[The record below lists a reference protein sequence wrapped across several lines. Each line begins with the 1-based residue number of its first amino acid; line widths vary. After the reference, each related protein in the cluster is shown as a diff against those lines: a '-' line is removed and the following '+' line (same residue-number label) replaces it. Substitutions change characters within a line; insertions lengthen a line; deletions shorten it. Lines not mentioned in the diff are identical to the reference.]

1 MDQTSNVQ
9 NRADKVYKNSREK
22 FWFLLREVISNS
34 LHSIIIKQEYNKMF
48 SPCLSLFVK
57 LTDKEC
63 NITVIDNGEGFT
75 SINSEYFSKLDEKN
89 PVKEKFKFHP
99 LGQGRLAIVY
109 FSDGAKYETT
119 YCDDNGKYWTKS
131 FPYPELTNSLFNVD
145 NFTQIESERKET
157 GTKLSLYLTKQ
168 QTFLRAKTFFSKY
181 DTSKKIKTWIIE
193 TFFPFIVNNDRL
205 SIFLDFNGEKEE
217 ISKNDIETSVKTIPF
232 RVSFLNEDQKLFVYE
247 FKIWLIESIEKPKT
261 RNEVICFARN
271 LKAEIQGGKIEYCI
285 DLPTAYYWY
294 LTSEFFDIN
303 VEQKGDQIELDIIE
317 IEKINYE
324 LCKALNEYFSEQIK
338 LNKKQSQKNVINV
351 KKKYHSL
358 SVFINEDEI
367 ITDNIVLNENDI
379 VDKAI
384 DIKGSAEKKYWSS
397 SNDMSEETDK
407 LLNSSLQIYIDH
419 RARVLS
425 RLHILINK
433 FDDDGVPKEELEN
446 EVHDLFLKRGH
457 DLKSYHNINHLHNLW
472 ILDDKF
478 TIFSETM
485 QAKSTINGQSKSD
498 VYIWMDDPEKVK
510 EILILELKSTT
521 NAHNAGDKLEG
532 MVAQVRRYAT
542 SFYHDP
548 MKILNWN
555 IDPDTVLYTGMI
567 IARKADIYKELSSNN
582 LSGNYDRIP
591 FLESSYYYNDQ
602 FSISKGYEKPKHKP
616 IRIEMYSFEDLYFLA
631 LNRNTVFFNLLNSE
645 FIITTEEG

>member
-9 NRADKVYKNSREK
+9 YRAEKIYKNFREK
-22 FWFLLREVISNS
+22 FCFLLREVISNS
-34 LHSIIIKQEYNKMF
+34 LHSIIIKQECDKIF
-48 SPCLSLFVK
+48 SPNLGVIIK

-63 NITVIDNGEGFT
+63 DIQIIDNGEGFT

-89 PVKEKFKFHP
+89 PVKEQFKFHP

-109 FSDGAKYETT
+109 FTDGARYDTI
-119 YCDDNGKYWTKS
+119 YCDENGKYWTKS

-145 NFTQIESERKET
+145 NFTPIESETKET
-157 GTKLSLYLTKQ
+157 GTKLSLFLTKQ
-168 QTFLRAKTFFSKY
+168 QTLLRAKTFFAKY
-181 DTSKKIKTWIIE
+181 DTTTKIKTWIIE

-205 SIFLDFNGEKEE
+205 SISLNFNGDNEI
-217 ISKNDIETSVKTIPF
+217 ISKKDIESSIKSILF
-232 RVSFLNEDQKLFVYE
+232 KVSFLNDDQKLMEYD
-247 FKIWLIESIEKPKT
+247 FKTWLIESIEKPKT

-285 DLPTAYYWY
+285 DLPTAYDWY

-303 VEQKGDQIELDIIE
+303 VEQKGDQIELNILD
-317 IEKINYE
+317 IEKINNE
-324 LCKALNEYFSEQIK
+324 LNNALNEYFSEQIK
-338 LNKKQSQKNVINV
+338 LNKKQSQKNVNNV

-358 SVFINEDEI
+358 SVFINEDEMI
-367 ITDNIVLNENDI
+367 SDNIVLNESDI

-397 SNDMSEETDK
+397 SNNTSEETEK

-419 RARVLS
+419 RARVLAK
-425 RLHILINK
+425 LQILIRK
-433 FDDDGVPKEELEN
+433 FDDDGVPKEELES
-446 EVHDLFLKRGH
+446 EVHELFLKRGH
-457 DLKSYHNINHLHNLW
+457 DLTNTHNINHLHNLW

-485 QAKSTINGQSKSD
+485 QAKSTINGQSKAD
-498 VYIWMDDPEKVK
+498 VYIWMDDPKKVK

-521 NAHNAGDKLEG
+521 NAHNAGDKSEG

-548 MKILNWN
+548 MKVLNWN

-567 IARKADIYKELSSNN
+567 IARKADIYKELSSDS

-602 FSISKGYEKPKHKP
+602 FSISRGYEKPNHKP
-616 IRIEMYSFEDLYFLA
+616 IRIEMYSFEDLYYLA
-631 LNRNTVFFNLLNSE
+631 LNRNTVFFNLLNNE
-645 FIITTEEG
+645 FTVATEEE

>member
-9 NRADKVYKNSREK
+9 YRAEKIYKNSREK

-34 LHSIIIKQEYNKMF
+34 IHSIIIKQENDKYF
-48 SPCLSLFVK
+48 SPKVNIIIK

-63 NITVIDNGEGFT
+63 NIQIIDNGEGFT
-75 SINSEYFSKLDEKN
+75 PNNSEYFSKLDERN
-89 PVKEKFKFHP
+89 PVKEQFKFHP

-109 FSDGAKYETT
+109 FTDGARYETI
-119 YCDDNGKYWTKS
+119 YRDDNEKYWTKS
-131 FPYPELTNSLFNVD
+131 FPYPEITNSLFNVD
-145 NFTQIESERKET
+145 NFTQVESEAKET
-157 GTKLSLYLTKQ
+157 GTKLSLFLTKQ
-168 QTFLRAKTFFSKY
+168 QTYLRAKTFFTKY
-181 DTSKKIKTWIIE
+181 DTSSKLKTWIIE
-193 TFFPFIVNNDRL
+193 SFFPFLINNDRI
-205 SIFLDFNGEKEE
+205 SISLNFNGDNEVV
-217 ISKNDIETSVKTIPF
+217 SKKDIESNVKSIPF
-232 RVSFLNEDQKLFVYE
+232 MVSFLNDDQSLSKYD
-247 FKIWLIESIEKPKT
+247 FKTWLIESVEKPKT
-261 RNEVICFARN
+261 KNEVICFARN
-271 LKAEIQGGKIEYCI
+271 LRAEIQGGKIEYCI

-303 VEQKGDQIELDIIE
+303 VEQKGDQIELNIFD
-317 IEKINYE
+317 IEKINTE
-324 LCKALNEYFSEQIK
+324 LKNALNEYFSEQIK
-338 LNKKQSQKNVINV
+338 ANRKQSQKNVKSV

-367 ITDNIVLNENDI
+367 ISDNIVLNENDI

-397 SNDMSEETDK
+397 SADTSEETEK

-425 RLHILINK
+425 KLQILIKK
-433 FDDDGVPKEELEN
+433 FDDDGIPKEELES

-457 DLKSYHNINHLHNLW
+457 DLKNSHNINHLHNLW

-485 QAKSTINGQSKSD
+485 QAKSTINGQSKAD

-521 NAHNAGDKLEG
+521 NAHNAGEKTEG
-532 MVAQVRRYAT
+532 MVAQVRRYAS

-548 MKILNWN
+548 MKILNWH

-567 IARKADIYKELSSNN
+567 IARKADIYKELSSNS

-602 FSISKGYEKPKHKP
+602 FSISKGYEKPNHKP
-616 IRIEMYSFEDLYFLA
+616 IRIEMYSFEDLYYLA

-645 FIITTEEG
+645 FIVTADE